1 MRQGFGWA
9 IEQLITG
16 HRVRRLG
23 WNGKGMYIELQ
34 TPDEHSKMKRPY
46 IFICSVGGDLV
57 PWTAAQP
64 DMLSFDWELAE

>member
-23 WNGKGMYIELQ
+23 WNGKGMHIELQ

-46 IFICSVGGDLV
+46 IFICSVDGDLV